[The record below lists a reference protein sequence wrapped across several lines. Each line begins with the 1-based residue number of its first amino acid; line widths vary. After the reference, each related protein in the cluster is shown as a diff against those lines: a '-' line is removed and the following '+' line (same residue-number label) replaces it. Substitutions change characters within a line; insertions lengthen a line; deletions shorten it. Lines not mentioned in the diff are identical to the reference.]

1 MQDAGGNFG
10 LKEKQF
16 KDLTL
21 SLKKSISNYLINIL
35 EKLKTKNGFS
45 MTLIFEEH
53 IRTETICTIAKQM
66 ASAARTAPKAR
77 GIDNLVIAIAD
88 KKEIEK
94 ISEKMKDIAGRH
106 EASSFFLRDANNI
119 LKADY
124 MFLIGTR
131 IKSINVQPCNLCGF
145 ASCEEKDKQPD
156 VPCIFNTND
165 LGIAIGSAVSVAA
178 NHRIDNR
185 VMYSVG
191 KAVVDMKL
199 LGEDVKIAFGIPLSV
214 SPKSPFFDRK

>member
-1 MQDAGGNFG
+1 MA
-10 LKEKQF
+10 
-16 KDLTL
+16 
-21 SLKKSISNYLINIL
+21 
-35 EKLKTKNGFS
+35 
-45 MTLIFEEH
+45 LIFEED
-53 IRTETICTIAKQM
+53 IRTETVFNVIKQM
-66 ASAARTAPKAR
+66 AAAARTAPKAR

-94 ISEKMKDIAGRH
+94 ISEAMKEIASRQ

-119 LKADY
+119 LNAQY
-124 MFLIGTR
+124 LFLIGTR

-145 ASCEEKDKQPD
+145 ANCEAKDKQPD

-165 LGIAIGSAVSVAA
+165 LGIAIGSAVSIAA
-178 NHRIDNR
+178 NHRVDNR

-199 LGEDVKIAFGIPLSV
+199 LSGDVKIAFGIPLSV
-214 SPKSPFFDRK
+214 SPKNPFFDRK